1 MSIQHGIGATDRC
14 VYYVCWCLW
23 LRNMITESHMQI
35 ELNYQIKVEK
45 RSHIYMAE
53 LNLSD
58 NLGKKLTFLFSI
70 CFSVQSSD

>member
-1 MSIQHGIGATDRC
+1 
-14 VYYVCWCLW
+14 
-23 LRNMITESHMQI
+23 MITESHMQI